1 MGTICSAAHEVAVV
15 LFGTSKA
22 IDRTALWTGI
32 VAIVTALAAGGAL
45 LQLRSIRRTSRAD
58 FTKRFIDSFFVADT
72 RTLFTLLLNSALE
85 FAIRKIE
92 VGGDVIDELP
102 YLRIKKEVAEQ
113 LSGIVPVN
121 PEKTGYLAFEIDD
134 FLLGHFE
141 DVGWYMRRKLIEET
155 AAYPSFGYY
164 VIATVEHT
172 EIQKFLEHQRA
183 KEFSYDDLEWL
194 YQRFK
199 KLETRG

>member
-1 MGTICSAAHEVAVV
+1 LLESICHVAVF
-15 LFGTSKA
+15 LFGKPL
-22 IDRTALWTGI
+22 DRTALWTAV
-32 VAIVTALAAGGAL
+32 VAIVTAFVAGFAAF
-45 LQLRSIRRTSRAD
+45 QLRSIRKTSQAD

-85 FAIRKIE
+85 FAVRKIK

-113 LSGIVPVN
+113 LSGIVPFN
-121 PEKTGYLAFEIDD
+121 PEKTGYSAFEVDD

-141 DVGWYMRRKLIEET
+141 DVGWYMRRKLIEAT

-164 VIATVEHT
+164 VIATKEHT
-172 EIQKFLEHQRA
+172 EMQKFLEHQRA
-183 KEFSYDDLEWL
+183 NEFSYDHLEWL
-194 YQRFK
+194 YQQFK
-199 KLETRG
+199 KLEE